1 MRIVLNELLTGEA
14 GELRMTSRLDP
25 CVPIDFDE
33 KQLEEVVSTTKDW
46 VLMHGNLSFQN

>member
-1 MRIVLNELLTGEA
+1 MRFVLNKWVTGAPAEP
-14 GELRMTSRLDP
+14 RMTSRLDP